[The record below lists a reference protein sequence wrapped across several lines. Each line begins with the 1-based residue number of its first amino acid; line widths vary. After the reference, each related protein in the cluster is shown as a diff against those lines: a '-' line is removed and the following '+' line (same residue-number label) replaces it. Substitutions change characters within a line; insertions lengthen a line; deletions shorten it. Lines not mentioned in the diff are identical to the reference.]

1 MKPLFKFSKQQRIG
15 VFLLLICVVVL
26 QLVLFFVKSSV
37 RKKSKILTT
46 TNLEVFTK
54 EVESLKRA
62 GQRKRSPKLK
72 AFNPNFITDYKGYQL
87 GMTSDEIDKLHAFRA
102 QEKWI
107 NSALQFQQVT
117 NVSDSLL
124 TVIAPY
130 FKFPKW
136 KNQQK
141 RKLFKDK
148 SIQKNKEN
156 IKIDLNTAT
165 TKQLEGVYGVG
176 AVLAHKIITYRT
188 VNNGFVDTVEL
199 SEIYGLKEDVIK
211 RIANRFPV
219 LTPRKVRK
227 VNINTATLDELVTV
241 KYIDYEIAHHIL
253 EYKKLHLK
261 FTSLEE
267 LKKVKTFPVKKYKVI
282 QLYLQL

>member
-141 RKLFKDK
+141 RKLFKDE

>member
-124 TVIAPY
+124 AIIAPY

-136 KNQQK
+136 KNQQNG
-141 RKLFKDK
+141 KLFKYK

-176 AVLAHKIITYRT
+176 TVLAHKIITYRT

-227 VNINTATLDELVTV
+227 VNVNTATLDELVTV

>member
-72 AFNPNFITDYKGYQL
+72 AFNPNFITDYKGDQL

-124 TVIAPY
+124 TIIAPY

-136 KNQQK
+136 KNQQNG
-141 RKLFKDK
+141 KLFKYK